1 MLNSLSLK
9 YFKCFESLHLPLAPL
24 TMLSGTNASG
34 KSSVLQA
41 LGLLHQTMRE
51 HEWSTRLMLNG
62 KSIKLGTVLD
72 VVNESQGGKSFEIG
86 LENNEHFYSWKFT
99 GERNELSMAV
109 EQVLADKET
118 HEYPIFLQCLLPPQE
133 KFPKSLQHC
142 LIGLSYI
149 TAERIGPREIY
160 PLEDKQIAS
169 VVGFMG
175 EYAMSLFY
183 SRRDEPILDEL
194 TLETESRN
202 TLFHQVT
209 TRMQQFFPN
218 CLLAVEKVQNANA
231 VTLRLKTS
239 NETEFHRPINVG
251 FGLTQ
256 VLPIVI
262 AALSA
267 QKEDILLIENP
278 EVHLHPA
285 GQALMGQ
292 FLAEVASAGV
302 QVILETHSDHILNG
316 IRRFVK
322 SGKISPE
329 HNDVIAITITNHWD
343 INSLEIALQAAASPI
358 TSWQQLAR
366 DIPICCPNLTF
377 SENSFEPL
385 YSHPFVDCAA
395 KRIVELLK
403 VLDKF
408 KNCFDAQGQRT
419 DEGNRLYQEHF
430 TGDKAWFS
438 TSSDDEKIEFK
449 NELTFNHPNNKDE
462 KLFCPWHGKIKTP
475 QIRIHF
481 SYPIRANKPLYVPY
495 IGLKITKK

>member
-9 YFKCFESLHLPLAPL
+9 YFKCFESLHLPLSPL

-41 LGLLHQTMRE
+41 LVLLHQTMRE

-72 VVNESQGGKSFEIG
+72 VVNESQGGKSFEIN
-86 LENNEHFYSWKFT
+86 LKYKSHFYSWNFT
-99 GERNELSMAV
+99 GERNELSMDV
-109 EQVLADKET
+109 EKFVFDSTIFDFKEMRENYLET
-118 HEYPIFLQCLLPPQE
+118 HKDTLEQKINITNRDFGYLQKLLPAY
-133 KFPKSLQHC
+133 FSTIAKSTHTFTAPPILDI
-142 LIGLSYI
+142 LNSLAAGFTYI
-149 TAERIGPREIY
+149 TAERIGPRETY
-160 PLEDKQIAS
+160 TLEDKQIAYA
-169 VVGFMG
+169 VGAMG

-183 SRRDEPILDEL
+183 SKRDEPILDEL

-209 TRMQQFFPN
+209 ARMQQFFPN

-322 SGKISPE
+322 SGKILPE
-329 HNDVIAITITNHWD
+329 QV
-343 INSLEIALQAAASPI
+343 ALHFFR
-358 TSWQQLAR
+358 AR
-366 DIPICCPNLTF
+366 SADT
-377 SENSFEPL
+377 
-385 YSHPFVDCAA
+385 
-395 KRIVELLK
+395 
-403 VLDKF
+403 
-408 KNCFDAQGQRT
+408 AQVV
-419 DEGNRLYQEHF
+419 
-430 TGDKAWFS
+430 S
-438 TSSDDEKIEFK
+438 
-449 NELTFNHPNNKDE
+449 
-462 KLFCPWHGKIKTP
+462 P
-475 QIRIHF
+475 QINANGDLDCSPDGFFDQFDKDMNHF
-481 SYPIRANKPLYVPY
+481 A
-495 IGLKITKK
+495 GWD